1 MKKVLL
7 LFAFIIIGSASVFAQ
22 IQPDARKTEE
32 MKQRG
37 PCRDPWITWAHLDA
51 SASIYDAVGFG
62 DYGECNPKL
71 YNNGSWANYT
81 ELYNAVREYRKSLQ
95 SAGVS
100 WQRVAQP
107 NGTIAFFATIDGE
120 KYGVIGKGLEIKN
133 GKLVAAGGGNLV
145 AAGGGNLVGNDGASL
160 VAAGGGNLVAAGGGN
175 VVPTGGGS
183 YTLQSGEKKRIKIG
197 KNTYLVVKK

>member
-1 MKKVLL
+1 MKKILL
-7 LFAFIIIGSASVFAQ
+7 VITFIIIGSSAVFAQ
-22 IQPDARKTEE
+22 IQPDARKTDE
-32 MKQRG
+32 MRQRG
-37 PCRDPWITWAHLDA
+37 PCSDPWITWAHLDA

-62 DYGECNPKL
+62 SYGECNPKL

-95 SAGVS
+95 SAGIN
-100 WQRVAQP
+100 WQRVVQP
-107 NGTIAFFATIDGE
+107 NKTIAFYMTVDGE
-120 KYGVIGKGLEIKN
+120 KYGLIGKGLEIKN
-133 GKLVAAGGGNLV
+133 
-145 AAGGGNLVGNDGASL
+145 
-160 VAAGGGNLVAAGGGN
+160 GNLVAAGGGN